1 MSDGIPG
8 IDGYAGEAE
17 ELLRRYEAMPFADL
31 HRHNLH
37 LIPKAPARVLDIGA
51 GTGRDAA
58 AFAALG
64 HQVVAV
70 EPTGALREGARLLH
84 PSPSIDWVDDGLPDL
99 NQLRT
104 RNQVFDLVMMTGVWM
119 HLDADERRRAMPN
132 VASLMRP
139 GGVLIMSLRH
149 GPVPAGRRMFEV
161 TGQET
166 IGLAEQAGLRL
177 VQNLRA
183 PSIGEH
189 NRRAGVTWTHLAFVK
204 DQIRG

>member
-17 ELLRRYEAMPFADL
+17 ALLRRYEAMPFADL

-58 AFAALG
+58 ALATLG

-70 EPTGALREGARLLH
+70 EPTDALREGARLLH
-84 PSPSIDWVDDGLPDL
+84 PSASIEWVDDGLPNL

-104 RNQVFDLVMMTGVWM
+104 RNQVFDVVMMTGVWM
-119 HLDADERRRAMPN
+119 HLDRDERREAMPN

-149 GPVPAGRRMFEV
+149 GPVPVGRRMVDV

-166 IGLAEQAGLRL
+166 IDLAEQEGLRT

-183 PSIGEH
+183 PSVGEH

-204 DQIRG
+204 AEALG

>member
-58 AFAALG
+58 ALAALG
-64 HQVVAV
+64 YQVVAV
-70 EPTGALREGARLLH
+70 EPTDALREGGRLLH
-84 PSPSIDWVDDGLPDL
+84 ALASIEWVDDGLPNL
-99 NQLRT
+99 SQVCSRA
-104 RNQVFDLVMMTGVWM
+104 QVFDVVMMTGVWM
-119 HLDADERRRAMPN
+119 HLDRDERRRAMPN

-166 IGLAEQAGLRL
+166 IDLAEQEGLRT
-177 VQNLRA
+177 VQNIRA
-183 PSIGEH
+183 GPLSER

-204 DQIRG
+204 HPTLG

>member
-8 IDGYAGEAE
+8 IDGYASEAE

-31 HRHNLH
+31 HGQYLH

-70 EPTGALREGARLLH
+70 EPTDALREGARLLH
-84 PSPSIDWVDDGLPDL
+84 PSPSIEWVDDGLPNL
-99 NQLRT
+99 SGLRA
-104 RNQVFDLVMMTGVWM
+104 RNQAFDLVMMTGVWM
-119 HLDADERRRAMPN
+119 HLDADERRRAMPI
-132 VASLMRP
+132 VASLVRS

-161 TGQET
+161 TGRET
-166 IGLAEQAGLRL
+166 IGLAEQQGLRPAH
-177 VQNLRA
+177 NMRA
-183 PSIGEH
+183 ASVGEL

-204 DQIRG
+204 ELG

>member
-1 MSDGIPG
+1 MADGIPG
-8 IDGYAGEAE
+8 IDGYAREAE
-17 ELLRRYEAMPFADL
+17 ELLGRYEAMPFADL
-31 HRHNLH
+31 HGHNLH

-58 AFAALG
+58 ALAALG
-64 HQVVAV
+64 HHVVAV
-70 EPTGALREGARLLH
+70 EPTDALREGARRLH
-84 PSPSIDWVDDGLPDL
+84 PSPSIAWVDDGLPDL
-99 NQLRT
+99 KRVQIRAET
-104 RNQVFDLVMMTGVWM
+104 FDVVMMTGVWM

-161 TGQET
+161 TAQET
-166 IGLAEQAGLRL
+166 IGLAEHEGLRV

-183 PSIGEH
+183 ASIGEL

-204 DQIRG
+204 GQGVS

>member
-58 AFAALG
+58 AFATLG

-70 EPTGALREGARLLH
+70 EPADALREGARLLH
-84 PSPSIDWVDDGLPDL
+84 PSASIEWVDDGLPNL
-99 NQLRT
+99 SQLRT
-104 RNQVFDLVMMTGVWM
+104 RKQVFDVIMMTGVWM
-119 HLDADERRRAMPN
+119 HLDRDERRQAMPN
-132 VASLMRP
+132 VASLMRL
-139 GGVLIMSLRH
+139 GGILIMSLRH

-161 TGQET
+161 KGQET
-166 IGLAEQAGLRL
+166 IDLAQQEGLRP
-177 VQNLRA
+177 VQNIRA
-183 PSIGEH
+183 GPLSER
-189 NRRAGVTWTHLAFVK
+189 NRRAGVTWTHLAFAK
-204 DQIRG
+204 H

>member
-1 MSDGIPG
+1 M
-8 IDGYAGEAE
+8 
-17 ELLRRYEAMPFADL
+17 LRRYETLPFAEL

-70 EPTGALREGARLLH
+70 EPTDALREGARLLH
-84 PSPSIDWVDDGLPDL
+84 PAASIEWVDDGLPNL
-99 NQLRT
+99 S
-104 RNQVFDLVMMTGVWM
+104 QVRARKQAFDVVMMTAVWM
-119 HLDADERRRAMPN
+119 HLDRDERRQAMPN
-132 VASLMRP
+132 VASLVRP

-161 TGQET
+161 TGRET
-166 IGLAEQAGLRL
+166 IGLAEREGLRP
-177 VQNLRA
+177 VQTLRA
-183 PSIGEH
+183 PSVGEH

-204 DQIRG
+204 DQTLG

>member
-58 AFAALG
+58 AFASLG
-64 HQVVAV
+64 HQVVAA
-70 EPTGALREGARLLH
+70 EPTDALREGARLLH
-84 PSPSIDWVDDGLPDL
+84 PSAAIEWVDDGLPNL
-99 NQLRT
+99 VRVRA
-104 RNQVFDLVMMTGVWM
+104 RNEMFDLVMMTGVWM

-177 VQNLRA
+177 VQNMRA
-183 PSIGEH
+183 ASIGEH

-204 DQIRG
+204 DQILG